1 MHRRMSVSN
10 LLLPGLIAVL
20 LGLDLGFHLVPT
32 IKGDPNAVPVTI
44 ESLATP
50 TTAWPTTTTAPVRPP
65 SPAPT
70 TPASTEPTSATPP
83 TLPLTTPTT
92 TPLSAPTTTPP
103 TVSAL
108 AHDPALAPLPA
119 LIVSDPTAVGLRSA
133 ARVTSIGNG
142 PRPSGWVQS
151 YVRPGGLPADLMIAV
166 GGDDVRWAG
175 IDARPGEIGG
185 QPLLE
190 QAVTDGPRR
199 LSLEIGGRP
208 VSISALGLTDGE
220 LAFVLSGL
228 SVQAS
233 SAGVNVGHLPA
244 DMQLVASAPGP
255 TATATAYRTNYSGDG
270 WFVELNVDA
279 AVPLVADPVEP
290 ARGTDVELRPV
301 GPSPAIVTEIADTGD
316 GGSWY
321 LLSWWRPEGV
331 HVSML
336 GRGLSLD
343 QTLVLAASVRPAT
356 ADEWAHVAQA

>member
-1 MHRRMSVSN
+1 MHHRMTVSN

-20 LGLDLGFHLVPT
+20 LGMDLGFHLVPA
-32 IKGDPNAVPVTI
+32 IKGDPNAVRATI
-44 ESLATP
+44 DSLATP
-50 TTAWPTTTTAPVRPP
+50 TIAATPTTPVVPVVPP
-65 SPAPT
+65 APAPT
-70 TPASTEPTSATPP
+70 TPTSTEPGSATPTTNP
-83 TLPLTTPTT
+83 TTPTT
-92 TPLSAPTTTPP
+92 VAPATGA
-103 TVSAL
+103 VAK
-108 AHDPALAPLPA
+108 DPALAPLPA
-119 LIVSDPTAVGLRSA
+119 LIISDPMAVGLRSA

-151 YVRPGGLPADLMIAV
+151 YVRPGGLPADMMIAV
-166 GGDDVRWAG
+166 GGDDLRWAG

-199 LSLEIGGRP
+199 LSLEIAGRP
-208 VSISALGLTDGE
+208 VSISALGLTEGE

-228 SVQAS
+228 SVQVS
-233 SAGVNVGHLPA
+233 QAGVTVGHLPA

-255 TATATAYRTNYSGDG
+255 AATPAAYRTNYSGDG

-290 ARGTDVELRPV
+290 ARGTDVKVRPV
-301 GPSPAIVTEIADTGD
+301 GPSPAIVTEIADSGD
-316 GGSWY
+316 GSSWY
-321 LLSWWRPEGV
+321 LMSWWRPEGV
-331 HVSML
+331 HVWML